1 MVDGKSPGPVVSLV
15 VANLGYHQR
24 EAKGAA
30 SWRKVQKRHGGFS
43 VKNFAACGRVR
54 FPKQGGFLA
63 SDVSY
68 MGHSKERQSVEYL
81 GRQMFL
87 RLFEGFSTAGAIAGR
102 PLALLCGRVALV

>member
-68 MGHSKERQSVEYL
+68 MGHSKERQSVEH
-81 GRQMFL
+81 
-87 RLFEGFSTAGAIAGR
+87 
-102 PLALLCGRVALV
+102 LVPRCSSGCLKAFQLQGQLQGDL